1 MYMPKAWSKEPQAA
15 ALYRCGATELEH
27 CAAVLDGRSAEVVF
41 QASSG
46 GTSGCCFWNRTRYRV
61 VGAESRGYVGM
72 GSGDQRQF
80 PKFVKDC

>member
-27 CAAVLDGRSAEVVF
+27 GAAVLDGRAAEVVF

-46 GTSGCCFWNRTRYRV
+46 GTSGCRFWNRTRYRV